1 MKCGCALRHCL
12 SLRSFFLFVQHSM
25 ITAAYLHYTSGL
37 FSVRSLGT
45 VLPLALLGAVL
56 YRRAR
61 PDIIVPPLLS
71 GLVGRED
78 GRVITCQQLAGTL
91 PVILAL
97 FGRLPQI
104 AQNMR
109 QGHTGQLSLVT
120 YALNVAG
127 SGARAFTVL
136 QELDDKL
143 ALTSAVSSFLQNAIL
158 VAQIVASKSRKKD

>member
-1 MKCGCALRHCL
+1 
-12 SLRSFFLFVQHSM
+12 M

-56 YRRAR
+56 YRRAL

-71 GLVGRED
+71 GLVGLED
-78 GRVITCQQLAGTL
+78 GRVITCQQFAGAL

-143 ALTSAVSSFLQNAIL
+143 ALTSAVSSFVQNAIL